1 MPILKSDIDELKRLI
16 TNTHNDF
23 EKNTLNRVIAGV
35 AEMEREIVRLK
46 GDLDKANAHV
56 AVLVKEK

>member
-23 EKNTLNRVIAGV
+23 EKNTLNRVIAGI
-35 AEMEREIVRLK
+35 AEMERNIVKLK
-46 GDLDKANAHV
+46 GDLDKANAQ
-56 AVLVKEK
+56 